1 MKKKNEAQRLKT
13 RLLAGHG
20 VREAVVFLGIQ
31 EEWRHHVT
39 AVNGLIEKGQ
49 NDSASFLIVAFSR
62 RVINHLQ
69 DIMDEKAK

>member
-1 MKKKNEAQRLKT
+1 MKKKNEAQRLKN

-20 VREAVVFLGIQ
+20 VREAAVFLGIQ
-31 EEWRHHVT
+31 QEWQHHLA

-49 NDSASFLIVAFSR
+49 DDSASFLIVAFSR

-69 DIMDEKAK
+69 SIIDEKAK